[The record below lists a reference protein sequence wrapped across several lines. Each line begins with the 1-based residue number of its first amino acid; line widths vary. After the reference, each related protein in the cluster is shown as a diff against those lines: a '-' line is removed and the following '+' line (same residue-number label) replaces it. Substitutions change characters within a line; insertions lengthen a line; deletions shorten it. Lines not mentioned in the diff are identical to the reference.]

1 MADNRDMAEDN
12 TQQYL
17 RQQMRGQL
25 NQKRVE
31 DLAPA
36 FNMRQERYSDY
47 FNDINSENS
56 LISGTAQRVLDKNTQ
71 DMIDYY
77 NYLQFE
83 QEPQNL
89 LERRATEQAVYT
101 GNVPFGYE
109 DSDYL
114 GVRGS
119 RGVLGT
125 SLKPEVAD
133 EAGIPRQVYVAGNK
147 AAFSQVPIHEGTHPI
162 VELPKKVE
170 EDALRALDYFRMR
183 RQGED
188 TETPEKL
195 LRQRGYD
202 INDPQQ
208 LGYVRFKAL
217 QGAMSMTDE
226 VYDSL
231 SEEELEGLR
240 DKVRQYEQEP
250 GFIGKMF
257 GEEKGFKE
265 MMFAPYQLE
274 EMSEPE
280 FYKLLDAAPAFQFNE
295 AESYRGRGR
304 LYMTPQP
311 AVQNYEFG
319 GVAKPNPDRIEYAA
333 ELLRN
338 TSPETFFSDAREALK
353 MQRVEGR
360 EYGDLLPFVSRERV
374 DKGPEGIDTKY
385 YFDPKAGGIAD
396 TVMDKLLQ
404 LGEKTTEYFYPDADA
419 KVQNY
424 QNGGPVEPKQ
434 DDMFPDA
441 LKEGIGTLVEYAPKV
456 AKVAGRGI
464 GDLVRSDP
472 VSPPELATE
481 PPPADQLDFIASYS
495 PVYSHNIPTISGRVV
510 EQLYSPE
517 QTAVNRADLF
527 INPEKMGETAP
538 RISKQDITQLLK
550 DIRQQIDVQNV
561 RLKVQGKEAGVTPSE
576 ELEQIFSQ
584 KLVADRLVDFIRNE
598 TGVTD
603 PEQLQRMVSE
613 IVMTTTSSMD
623 PTEPEGMADGG
634 VVSLKDRAV
643 NMTRGPRSNGIM
655 QYVPYITGA
664 TNGY

>member
-1 MADNRDMAEDN
+1 MANNLDMAEDN
-12 TQQYL
+12 TQQFL

-25 NQKRVE
+25 NQKTVE
-31 DLAPA
+31 NLGPA
-36 FNMRQERYSDY
+36 FDKRQQEYSDY
-47 FNDINSENS
+47 FDYALSDPSAPPLAKES
-56 LISGTAQRVLDKNTQ
+56 AQRVLDKNTQ

-89 LERRATEQAVYT
+89 LERRATEEAVYT

-125 SLKPEVAD
+125 SLRPEVAD
-133 EAGIPRQVYVAGNK
+133 EAGVPRQVYVAGNE

-162 VELPKKVE
+162 VELPRKVE

-231 SEEELEGLR
+231 SEEDLEGLR

-250 GFIGKMF
+250 GFIGKLF

-311 AVQNYEFG
+311 AVQNY
-319 GVAKPNPDRIEYAA
+319 
-333 ELLRN
+333 
-338 TSPETFFSDAREALK
+338 
-353 MQRVEGR
+353 Q
-360 EYGDLLPFVSRERV
+360 
-374 DKGPEGIDTKY
+374 
-385 YFDPKAGGIAD
+385 
-396 TVMDKLLQ
+396 
-404 LGEKTTEYFYPDADA
+404 
-419 KVQNY
+419 
-424 QNGGPVEPKQ
+424 
-434 DDMFPDA
+434 
-441 LKEGIGTLVEYAPKV
+441 
-456 AKVAGRGI
+456 
-464 GDLVRSDP
+464 
-472 VSPPELATE
+472 
-481 PPPADQLDFIASYS
+481 
-495 PVYSHNIPTISGRVV
+495 
-510 EQLYSPE
+510 
-517 QTAVNRADLF
+517 
-527 INPEKMGETAP
+527 
-538 RISKQDITQLLK
+538 
-550 DIRQQIDVQNV
+550 
-561 RLKVQGKEAGVTPSE
+561 
-576 ELEQIFSQ
+576 
-584 KLVADRLVDFIRNE
+584 
-598 TGVTD
+598 
-603 PEQLQRMVSE
+603 
-613 IVMTTTSSMD
+613 
-623 PTEPEGMADGG
+623 DGG

-643 NMTRGPRSNGIM
+643 NMTRRPRSNGIM

>member
-1 MADNRDMAEDN
+1 MANNLDMAEDN
-12 TQQYL
+12 TQQFL

-25 NQKRVE
+25 NQKTVE
-31 DLAPA
+31 NLGPA
-36 FNMRQERYSDY
+36 FDKRQQEYSDY
-47 FNDINSENS
+47 FDYALSDPSAPPLAKES
-56 LISGTAQRVLDKNTQ
+56 AQRVLDKNTQ

-89 LERRATEQAVYT
+89 LERRATEEAVYT

-125 SLKPEVAD
+125 SLRPEVAD
-133 EAGIPRQVYVAGNK
+133 EAGVPRQVYVAGNE

-162 VELPKKVE
+162 VELPRKVE

-231 SEEELEGLR
+231 SEEDLEGLR

-250 GFIGKMF
+250 GFIGKLF

-319 GVAKPNPDRIEYAA
+319 GVAKPDPDRIEYAA
-333 ELLRN
+333 ELIRN
-338 TSPETFFSDAREALK
+338 TSPETFFSDSREAFK

-360 EYGDLLPFVSRERV
+360 EYGDLLPFISRERV
-374 DKGPEGIDTKY
+374 DRGPEGIDTTY
-385 YFDPKAGGIAD
+385 YFDPRAGGIAD
-396 TVMDKLLQ
+396 TVMDKFLQ
-404 LGEKTTEYFYPDADA
+404 LGEKATDYFYSDSDS
-419 KVQNY
+419 KVENY
-424 QNGGPVEPKQ
+424 
-434 DDMFPDA
+434 
-441 LKEGIGTLVEYAPKV
+441 
-456 AKVAGRGI
+456 
-464 GDLVRSDP
+464 
-472 VSPPELATE
+472 
-481 PPPADQLDFIASYS
+481 
-495 PVYSHNIPTISGRVV
+495 
-510 EQLYSPE
+510 
-517 QTAVNRADLF
+517 
-527 INPEKMGETAP
+527 
-538 RISKQDITQLLK
+538 
-550 DIRQQIDVQNV
+550 
-561 RLKVQGKEAGVTPSE
+561 
-576 ELEQIFSQ
+576 
-584 KLVADRLVDFIRNE
+584 
-598 TGVTD
+598 
-603 PEQLQRMVSE
+603 
-613 IVMTTTSSMD
+613 
-623 PTEPEGMADGG
+623 ADGG